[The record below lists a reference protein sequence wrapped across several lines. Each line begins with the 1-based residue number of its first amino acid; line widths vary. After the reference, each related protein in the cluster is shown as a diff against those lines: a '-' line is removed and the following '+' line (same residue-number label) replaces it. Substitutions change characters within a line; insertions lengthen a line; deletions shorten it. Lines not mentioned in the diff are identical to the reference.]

1 MATLNGL
8 PVFKIKVDESLESN
22 QGIDFISLVDYPA
35 IESNWVALSK
45 DAKFAFNADKQLLYG
60 AILIPDQPIYR
71 FSKEMGEFY
80 VVFTKE
86 EILKLVRKFQ
96 AQQKT
101 INLNYQHKEGTQI
114 ANAVIQEIWIVE
126 NPDKSQKYVKNLP
139 EGSAF
144 VVAHIGDSKFW
155 NEEVKSGN
163 VKGFSIEGFLDMELN
178 KIKNKMENQKFA
190 EAITS
195 SGTLKTDAES
205 FAPGVACTLVGS
217 DNTEQKAPAGEY
229 MLENGSKIVIDEMGN
244 VVEVVE
250 APEVEDASLNSEEI
264 AVVQSAVKP
273 LIAEMSKQIEDLKTQ
288 LDELK
293 HKYSNMPAAQP
304 LTKKDEPKSV
314 PTKMEQ
320 VYKLKSMLNKKV
332 K

>member
-35 IESNWVALSK
+35 IESNWVALSNEK
-45 DAKFAFNADKQLLYG
+45 SFTFNADKQLLYG

-155 NEEVKSGN
+155 NEEVKTGN

-178 KIKNKMENQKFA
+178 KIKNKMENQKFV

-205 FAPGVACTLVGS
+205 FAPGVACTLVNAEGV
-217 DNTEQKAPAGEY
+217 EEKAPAGEY
-229 MLENGSKIVIDEMGN
+229 MLENGTKIVIDEMGN
-244 VVEVVE
+244 VSEVVE
-250 APEVEDASLNSEEI
+250 VPVEDEALNAEEI

-273 LIAEMSKQIEDLKTQ
+273 LVAEMSAQIT
-288 LDELK
+288 ELK
-293 HKYSNMPAAQP
+293 SQLEELKQKFNHTPAAQP
-304 LTKKDEPKSV
+304 ITKKDEPKAE
-314 PTKMEQ
+314 PTKMER
-320 VYKLKSMLNKKV
+320 VYKLKSMLNKK